1 MMANSTIPWIPATR
15 TPWAKGVCWTSKKED
30 QALRRQPSSSYATMN
45 GPVIRE
51 LEKRKQREALME
63 RLQTRANQQ
72 HHCRLQEPDFTS

>member
-1 MMANSTIPWIPATR
+1 
-15 TPWAKGVCWTSKKED
+15 
-30 QALRRQPSSSYATMN
+30 MN

-72 HHCRLQEPDFTS
+72 HHCRLQGPDFTS